1 MSKHLLDLFPF
12 LSSPASLNH
21 FNQLWLFCVNYTTLS
36 SHPKLASC
44 MYDSH
49 MYYIWPYLFC
59 HLKTSCNYV
68 PTTYLIYTIEK
79 KQKNVPVKSGILCLC
94 PRPWIIT
101 LPDIQE
107 HHMKHLSGASKEL
120 FPMLSK
126 QNNNKNSNATTWGRI
141 KLSMH
146 IRSQCD
152 LSGIRTI
159 YFANHNLSIWG

>member
-36 SHPKLASC
+36 SHPKTRLLHVWL
-44 MYDSH
+44 SH
-49 MYYIWPYLFC
+49 VLYLTLSFC
-59 HLKTSCNYV
+59 HLKVSCNYV

-120 FPMLSK
+120 FTMLSK
-126 QNNNKNSNATTWGRI
+126 QNKTKTKTAMLQHEGESSSACT
-141 KLSMH
+141 SE
-146 IRSQCD
+146 
-152 LSGIRTI
+152 
-159 YFANHNLSIWG
+159 ANVICQV